1 MHSFFFLFFPFCK
14 IMLTYSML
22 NSKFKIPCDEEL
34 LFVACDEPSLSPIS
48 VSGIISAALSE
59 NGMF

>member
-1 MHSFFFLFFPFCK
+1 
-14 IMLTYSML
+14 MLTYSMW
-22 NSKFKIPCDEEL
+22 NSKFKIPCVEEP

>member
-1 MHSFFFLFFPFCK
+1 
-14 IMLTYSML
+14 MLTYSML

-34 LFVACDEPSLSPIS
+34 LFVTCDEPSLSPIS